1 MYRKQACAVISR
13 GIAKGRG
20 KNHLSWVDLAALVFL
35 LWAAVAGYLEGL
47 QRSLQ
52 RLGLTMGALLPAYL
66 FYKPLLLFLNQEW
79 QAEEMFV
86 GWYLPRAHNVLAAAQ
101 QKGPFLPPLAG
112 SVMRFLSPEAAVL
125 PVSAGELPLLW
136 GKLLLQFFS
145 YLLFVLLCTAFF
157 RLLLSLRGKGKIVK
171 NLTEKDRLWGLF
183 AGSAYGLFLLA
194 LISAFLD
201 SLSLLF
207 ASRFWEDD
215 FYGTYLVKTAAY
227 LLGKIF
233 GG

>member
-1 MYRKQACAVISR
+1 
-13 GIAKGRG
+13 
-20 KNHLSWVDLAALVFL
+20 
-35 LWAAVAGYLEGL
+35 
-47 QRSLQ
+47 
-52 RLGLTMGALLPAYL
+52 
-66 FYKPLLLFLNQEW
+66 
-79 QAEEMFV
+79 MFV
-86 GWYLPRAHNVLAAAQ
+86 GWYLPGRIMFWRRHNRRVL
-101 QKGPFLPPLAG
+101 LPPLAG
-112 SVMRFLSPEAAVL
+112 SVMRFYRRDTVL

-136 GKLLLQFFS
+136 GKLLLQFFA
-145 YLLFVLLCTAFF
+145 YLLFVLLFTAFF